1 MLGGLVVG
9 IGGLIDPRAL
19 GVGYDNIA
27 QMLQGHDR
35 GTRRRCCCWR

>member
-19 GVGYDNIA
+19 GVGYYNIA
-27 QMLQGHDR
+27 QMLQR
-35 GTRRRCCCWR
+35 PYRAQPERCCC